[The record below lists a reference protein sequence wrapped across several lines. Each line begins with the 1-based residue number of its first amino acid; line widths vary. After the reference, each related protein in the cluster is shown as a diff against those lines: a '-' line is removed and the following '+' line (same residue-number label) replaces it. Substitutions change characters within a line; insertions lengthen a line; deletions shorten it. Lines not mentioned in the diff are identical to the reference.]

1 MSKPAFDPRTHQ
13 GPLPTPCTGV
23 CVMNAQT
30 GFCQG
35 CLRSIDEI
43 ADWGLA
49 SESRKRQI
57 WIALEQRRRA
67 Q

>member
-1 MSKPAFDPRTHQ
+1 MD
-13 GPLPTPCTGV
+13 
-23 CVMNAQT
+23 AQT
-30 GFCQG
+30 GFCRG

-49 SESRKRQI
+49 SESRKRQV
-57 WIALEQRRRA
+57 WIALEQRRLA